1 MELTKN
7 PFYTLS
13 ATTRDNRR
21 RIQELAE
28 EKALTI
34 DEGVVREA
42 SATLTNPRKRLGAEL
57 GWLPGLGPRRITQ
70 VLSALATEP
79 HSVRELENVPT
90 LARANL
96 LAEGF
101 ATVGSTLAT
110 QDIVDWTIEL
120 AAALESVDADEAA
133 TLVNEDR
140 AVAGYPAISDL
151 TDIEPGLREQQ
162 HYFRQVLIHTLDK
175 LPTRSLIEVVTA
187 AVDEATRYG
196 TMHAPILIDD
206 LVDAYEVRAKDF
218 LEKEGENITG
228 LVQQVR
234 DAAASSGD
242 NENIVDLATV
252 LDTVVTNW
260 DAVAQ
265 PIQVSSRSRG
275 TDHGQSHE
283 VAAEIRSL
291 AVELNNQHGL
301 IEVSRMLNAILQRV
315 FAEVDKVVEQSE
327 EDAAILDDLAVQ
339 RTNFLTRMEL
349 EAESWKNEITYQA
362 DVGAVVK
369 KRLQISPDGV
379 SWQGRQIALENI
391 TRVRWGGMRHS
402 VNGIPSGTRYT
413 VVVASEGAIVRIEL
427 RKENTYSEFVERLWK
442 AAGVR
447 LLTEML
453 EGLRGGGRYSFG
465 KAVVTDYGIEL
476 EERRVFGANT
486 KVPCKWTELRIGQR
500 PGAFYIAKNNAKKV
514 DIELPYQEIDNV
526 HILEA
531 AMRTFWK
538 RSSHRMSDLLE
549 RAQ

>member
-1 MELTKN
+1 M
-7 PFYTLS
+7 
-13 ATTRDNRR
+13 
-21 RIQELAE
+21 
-28 EKALTI
+28 
-34 DEGVVREA
+34 
-42 SATLTNPRKRLGAEL
+42 
-57 GWLPGLGPRRITQ
+57 
-70 VLSALATEP
+70 
-79 HSVRELENVPT
+79 
-90 LARANL
+90 
-96 LAEGF
+96 
-101 ATVGSTLAT
+101 
-110 QDIVDWTIEL
+110 
-120 AAALESVDADEAA
+120 
-133 TLVNEDR
+133 
-140 AVAGYPAISDL
+140 AV
-151 TDIEPGLREQQ
+151 
-162 HYFRQVLIHTLDK
+162 
-175 LPTRSLIEVVTA
+175 
-187 AVDEATRYG
+187 
-196 TMHAPILIDD
+196 
-206 LVDAYEVRAKDF
+206 
-218 LEKEGENITG
+218 
-228 LVQQVR
+228 
-234 DAAASSGD
+234 
-242 NENIVDLATV
+242 
-252 LDTVVTNW
+252 DTVVTNW

-275 TDHGQSHE
+275 TDHGPSHE

-413 VVVASEGAIVRIEL
+413 VVVGSEGAIVRIEL